1 MLIQDR
7 ILVILKANNLS
18 ASEFASK
25 IGINRSN
32 LSHVLSG
39 RNKPS
44 LDFLTKIITSYPN
57 INASWLITGE
67 TREGDFAPS
76 EEVKPAN
83 PTSTLEENTSVKT
96 IPEGVEKIVVFYT
109 NGTFKEYGP
118 G

>member
-7 ILVILKANNLS
+7 ILVILKANNLT

-57 INASWLITGE
+57 VNASWLITGE
-67 TREGDFAPS
+67 TREGDFTPS
-76 EEVKPAN
+76 EEVKSTN
-83 PTSTLEENTSVKT
+83 PTNTIEDTSVNTSS
-96 IPEGVEKIVVFYT
+96 EGVEKIVVFYT
-109 NGTFKEYGP
+109 NGTFKEYSP

>member
-7 ILVILKANNLS
+7 IQVILKANNLS
-18 ASEFASK
+18 ASEFAGK

-57 INASWLITGE
+57 VNASWLITGE
-67 TREGDFAPS
+67 TRKGALTAP
-76 EEVKPAN
+76 EEIKSVN
-83 PTSTLEENTSVKT
+83 PTNKIEDTLIDTRS
-96 IPEGVEKIVVFYT
+96 EGVEKIVVFYT
-109 NGTFKEYGP
+109 DGTFKEYFP